1 MNAGMNTALI
11 GRKGAGAGQ
20 AIEDGYILGRALQDY
35 FKSMSPSGGGQLR
48 AWTQVY
54 QDVRLP
60 RAQRVAMTS
69 RDAVEIYQAQADMMK
84 DLPFDQCVPEI
95 RKRLMSRM
103 KWVWTDDIDAE
114 YNRVAREIRSSAL
127 TG

>member
-1 MNAGMNTALI
+1 MASPSESAVLTCAV
-11 GRKGAGAGQ
+11 GAGAGQ

-35 FKSMSPSGGGQLR
+35 LR
-48 AWTQVY
+48 ASSSTNESSLEAWMSLY

-60 RAQRVAMTS
+60 RAQKVQRTS
-69 RDAVEIYQAQADMMK
+69 RDAVEVYQAQADIMK

-95 RKRLMSRM
+95 HKRVINRM

-114 YNRVAREIRSSAL
+114 YEQAMRNRNDVK
-127 TG
+127 

>member
-1 MNAGMNTALI
+1 MLTCAV
-11 GRKGAGAGQ
+11 GAGAGQ

-35 FKSMSPSGGGQLR
+35 LR
-48 AWTQVY
+48 ASSSTNESSLEAWMSLY

-60 RAQRVAMTS
+60 RAQKVQRTS
-69 RDAVEIYQAQADMMK
+69 RDAVEVYQAQADIMK

-95 RKRLMSRM
+95 HKRVINRM

-114 YNRVAREIRSSAL
+114 YEQAMRNRNDVK
-127 TG
+127 